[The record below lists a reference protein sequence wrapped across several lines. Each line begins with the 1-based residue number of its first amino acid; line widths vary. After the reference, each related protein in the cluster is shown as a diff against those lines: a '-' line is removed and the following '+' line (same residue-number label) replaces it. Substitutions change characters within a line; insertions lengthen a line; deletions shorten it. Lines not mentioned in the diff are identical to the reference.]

1 MVYTGRYNESV
12 AYDLDAFDV
21 SDEFGNDE
29 AVTTYDFELFAPRTR
44 HPYKGSA
51 RGASRTADTPVV
63 QNTAAQPQKE
73 AKTYAKVNR
82 SALIRIAAVGALMTA
97 AFVMLIVSQVQSHEL
112 TRSIA
117 KRQQELAVLDQDY
130 DAMIDKFNTEM
141 SDSAIA
147 EYAANQI
154 GLQPR
159 DNNQTIYVSL
169 DSGDVFEF
177 AEDTAR

>member
-12 AYDLDAFDV
+12 AYDLDALDV
-21 SDEFGNDE
+21 SESYGNE
-29 AVTTYDFELFAPRTR
+29 ALTYDFELFTPRTR
-44 HPYKGSA
+44 HPHKGSSK
-51 RGASRTADTPVV
+51 GVSRTADMP
-63 QNTAAQPQKE
+63 AAGRNAAEQSKKE
-73 AKTYAKVNR
+73 VRTYAKVNR
-82 SALIRIAAVGALMTA
+82 GAIVKVGTVGALFA
-97 AFVMLIVSQVQSHEL
+97 VAIVMLIISQVQSHEL
-112 TRSIA
+112 TRSID
-117 KRQQELAVLDQDY
+117 KRQQEIALIEQDY

-147 EYAANQI
+147 EYAESQI

-177 AEDTAR
+177 GENASK